1 MDIIQKIKLPRVLTA
16 VITPFSEDG
25 KKVDIPSFLNI
36 VEKSLYAGVGIVVFG
51 TTGEVPTL
59 SDEDKEEI
67 IFKIIAKKYNKS
79 NFVIGVGGNNT
90 QECIRNAQI
99 YNALGF
105 ENIMITTPY
114 YNKPNQMGLYSH
126 FCAIHDAISANII
139 MYNVPGRTNVN
150 LLPETIEKICKAS
163 PRIIGIKEASG
174 DLSQMI
180 QIKKLVP
187 DLLLYSGD
195 DGLIVPIMSI
205 GGFGVIS
212 VLSNVFPDIVHNI
225 INICLTDI
233 NKGFKEFIIY
243 NDLIKLLFLE
253 PNPTPIKYLAKKM
266 GLIENETVRLPIVSV
281 QSEKLKTDLE
291 EYSKKI
297 F

>member
-1 MDIIQKIKLPRVLTA
+1 MDIIKEIKLPRVLTA
-16 VITPFSEDG
+16 VITPFNEDG

-36 VEKSLYAGVGIVVFG
+36 VEKSLNANVGIVVFG

-99 YNALGF
+99 YTALGF

-114 YNKPNQMGLYSH
+114 YNKPNQLGLYHH

-150 LLPETIEKICKAS
+150 LLPETVEKICKAS

-187 DLLLYSGD
+187 NLLLYSGD
-195 DGLIVPIMSI
+195 DGLVIPVMSI

-212 VLSNVFPDIVHNI
+212 VLSNVSPEFVNNI
-225 INICLTDI
+225 INICLEDI
-233 NKGFKEFIIY
+233 NKGFKEFLIY
-243 NDLIKLLFLE
+243 SDLIKLLFLE
-253 PNPTPIKYLAKKM
+253 PNPTPIKYLAKKIK
-266 GLIENETVRLPIVSV
+266 LIEYETVRLPLVPV
-281 QSEKLKTDLE
+281 QSEKLKSDLE
-291 EYSKKI
+291 EYSKRI
-297 F
+297 